1 MEDFLQVLSQYG
13 IAGVCVAFLI
23 WDRVTNSKNMSDILD
38 KMEKSMTQITT
49 SMMEI
54 TTTMNNINERLI
66 IIETHMGMKAK
77 GSDK

>member
-1 MEDFLQVLSQYG
+1 MEEFLQVLSQYG

-23 WDRVTNSKNMSDILD
+23 WDRITNSKNMSDILD

-49 SMMEI
+49 SMLEM

-66 IIETHMGMKAK
+66 IIETHMSMKEK